1 MDSEDPV
8 LVVEARG
15 RVRVVRLNRPDALNA
30 ADAQLHARLSQVW
43 RELEADPECYAVVLT
58 GTGRTFSAGGDMGLL
73 QGMYQDE
80 RLRAYI
86 LQEGREIVQS
96 LVRFPLPLIAAV
108 NGPAVGLGCS
118 LVGFSDIVIME
129 QSAYLADPHVSV
141 GLVAGDGGVLT
152 WPALMSLVRAKEYLF
167 TGDRIPASAALQL
180 GLANR
185 VVDDGTSLDQALA
198 LAERLALQ
206 PAQALRDTKR
216 AVNKTLERAMT
227 DALDFAIAAESISN
241 GSREHGQI
249 VERFLAKRSAG

>member
-1 MDSEDPV
+1 MNSEQPV
-8 LVVEARG
+8 LTVEVRG

-30 ADAQLHARLSQVW
+30 ANAELHRRLSQVW
-43 RELEADPECYAVVLT
+43 RELEDDPECYAVVIT
-58 GTGRTFSAGGDMGLL
+58 GNGRTFSAGGDMGLL
-73 QGMYQDE
+73 HDMNQDDQI
-80 RLRAYI
+80 RTAI
-86 LQEGREIVQS
+86 LQEGRQIVED

-118 LVGFSDIVIME
+118 LIGFSDIVIME

-185 VVDDGTSLDQALA
+185 VVPDGTSLDEALS
-198 LAERLALQ
+198 LADRLASQ

-227 DALDFAIAAESISN
+227 DALDFAIAAESISSA
-241 GSREHGQI
+241 SREHGDI
-249 VERFLAKRSAG
+249 VDRFLRKRSAG

>member
-1 MDSEDPV
+1 MDSEESV

-15 RVRVVRLNRPDALNA
+15 RVRIVRLNRPEALNA
-30 ADAQLHARLSQVW
+30 ANADLHRRLSQVW
-43 RELEADPECYAVVLT
+43 RELETDPECYVVVLT

-73 QGMYQDE
+73 QAMHQDE
-80 RLRAYI
+80 RIRADI
-86 LQEGREIVQS
+86 LQEGREIVES

-118 LVGFSDIVIME
+118 LIGFSDIVIME

-152 WPALMSLVRAKEYLF
+152 WPALMSLIRAKEYLF
-167 TGDRIPASAALQL
+167 TGDQIPASAALEL

-185 VVDDGTSLDQALA
+185 IVADGTSLDEALT
-198 LAERLALQ
+198 LADRLAKQ
-206 PAQALRDTKR
+206 PPQALRDTKK

-227 DALDFAIAAESISN
+227 EALDFALAAESISS
-241 GSREHGQI
+241 GSRRHGEI
-249 VERFLAKRSAG
+249 VERFLAKRSAS